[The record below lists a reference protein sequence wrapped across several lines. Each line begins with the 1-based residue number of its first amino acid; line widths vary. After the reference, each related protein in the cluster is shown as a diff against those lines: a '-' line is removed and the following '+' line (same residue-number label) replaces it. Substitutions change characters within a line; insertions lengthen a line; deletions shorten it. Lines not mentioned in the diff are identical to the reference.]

1 MLFGILPACAT
12 HDPFS
17 RRLSAGSRHDGT
29 LDQAFLGE
37 LFAWIFFSGM
47 APYTCTL
54 CKGALWTPVVIGFL
68 IAPAH
73 WYGAV
78 RPRINSQ
85 PCRPLP
91 TEQ

>member
-17 RRLSAGSRHDGT
+17 RRLSAGGRHDGT

-47 APYTCTL
+47 TLYTCTL

-73 WYGAV
+73 QVWRGAAAH
-78 RPRINSQ
+78 
-85 PCRPLP
+85 
-91 TEQ
+91 